1 MATLLQ
7 ALMLKAPELITDAA
21 TCETET
27 SAVSFRDFFVEK
39 IIRNFA
45 HPMFPESM
53 CGHRYN
59 RALVGVETEDGLV
72 LSLKTASH
80 VGAWEDQATPRSSMA
95 SADQT
100 IRDQALESIKVVS
113 DNSDVYVDSDGQD
126 QIPVI
131 SALTTDAGK
140 HSQDQLG
147 PDLLEVG
154 AAADSG
160 SKQTLCGLGIRNT
173 ALIEH
178 ISEFMEAEAEA
189 CDSANICDDYSNSD
203 GDSEAP
209 AKSVTGGVKQSGFK
223 INPSFLHLFS
233 EGVRNEDPLSPLKMD
248 LFRNLVQHK
257 LVFSARNTTA
267 NYYVPLIKSESLFRD
282 IRALDRIHA
291 HETVKIAVLY
301 VGPGQWTEVEILSNL
316 HSDTSGSYRSF
327 VDSLGWPVD
336 LATFQ
341 GFVGKLESDGSDGKQ
356 CPYFADEST
365 EVVFHEAAAMLNDAN
380 DTRQIKKQTINQIV
394 DKHVDRSW
402 LDSIAANKTFF

>member
-100 IRDQALESIKVVS
+100 IRDQALESIK
-113 DNSDVYVDSDGQD
+113 
-126 QIPVI
+126 
-131 SALTTDAGK
+131 

-209 AKSVTGGVKQSGFK
+209 AKSVTG
-223 INPSFLHLFS
+223 
-233 EGVRNEDPLSPLKMD
+233 GVRNEDPLSPLKMD

-380 DTRQIKKQTINQIV
+380 DTRQIKKV
-394 DKHVDRSW
+394 G
-402 LDSIAANKTFF
+402 

>member
-80 VGAWEDQATPRSSMA
+80 VGAWEDQATPR
-95 SADQT
+95 
-100 IRDQALESIKVVS
+100 
-113 DNSDVYVDSDGQD
+113 
-126 QIPVI
+126 

-380 DTRQIKKQTINQIV
+380 DTRQIKKV
-394 DKHVDRSW
+394 G
-402 LDSIAANKTFF
+402 

>member
-100 IRDQALESIKVVS
+100 IRDQALESIKQLGEVLYIGTLLRFDEDNRNRHEGESMSEFKHTHINPNVQEDFGS
-113 DNSDVYVDSDGQD
+113 DL
-126 QIPVI
+126 I

-209 AKSVTGGVKQSGFK
+209 AKSVTG
-223 INPSFLHLFS
+223 
-233 EGVRNEDPLSPLKMD
+233 GVRNEDPLSPLKMD

-380 DTRQIKKQTINQIV
+380 DTRQIKKV
-394 DKHVDRSW
+394 G
-402 LDSIAANKTFF
+402 